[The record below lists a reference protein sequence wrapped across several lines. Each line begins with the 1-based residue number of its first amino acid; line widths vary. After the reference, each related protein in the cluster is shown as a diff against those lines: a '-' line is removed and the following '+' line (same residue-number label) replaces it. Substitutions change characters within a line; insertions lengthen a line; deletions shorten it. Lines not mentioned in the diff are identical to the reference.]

1 MPINIPDN
9 LPAASVLRKENIFV
23 MDQSRAIHQDIR
35 PQRIVVLN
43 IMPNKEITETHILR
57 LLSNT
62 PLQIEVDLMY
72 PKTHTPKSTPLK
84 YLKTFYKTIDEVSQH
99 RYDGLIIT
107 GAPLGFVDFKDVTY
121 WEELKQIMDWADTHV
136 TSTLYL
142 CWATLAAMYHFYGI
156 EKVMLPRKM
165 FGVYRHRVLDRK
177 VPLVRGFDDNFPA
190 PHSRYTEIK
199 REAVGKVKDLQILA
213 ESDEAGIYLMAT
225 KDGRRVFVTGHSE
238 YDHSTLKE
246 EYERDLKKGLD
257 IHVPENYFPDD
268 NPAKTPL
275 IQWRSHATLLYTNW
289 LNYYVYQVTPFDLE
303 DPA

>member
-23 MDQSRAIHQDIR
+23 MDQTRAIHQDIR
-35 PQRIVVLN
+35 PQRIVILN
-43 IMPNKEITETHILR
+43 IMPNKETTETHILR

-62 PLQIEVDLMY
+62 PLQLEVDLMY
-72 PKTHTPKSTPLK
+72 PVTHTPKNTPIKHLK
-84 YLKTFYKTIDEVSQH
+84 NFYKTFDEIRQH

-121 WEELKQIMDWADTHV
+121 WEELKQIMDWADSHV

-156 EKVMLPRKM
+156 EKVMLPQKM
-165 FGVYRHRVLDRK
+165 FGVYKHKVLNRK
-177 VPLVRGFDDNFPA
+177 VPLVRGFDDNFMA
-190 PHSRYTEIK
+190 PHSRHTEIK
-199 REAVGKVKDLQILA
+199 RDDVESVKDLDILA

-238 YDHSTLKE
+238 YDHLTLKE
-246 EYERDLKKGLD
+246 EYERDLKKGMD
-257 IHVPENYFPDD
+257 IQVPENYFPEDD
-268 NPAKTPL
+268 PSKPPP
-275 IQWRSHATLLYTNW
+275 IKWRSHANLLYTNW
-289 LNYYVYQVTPFDLE
+289 LNYYVYQVTPFNLE
-303 DPA
+303 DPE

>member
-23 MDQSRAIHQDIR
+23 MDQSRAVHQDIR

-43 IMPNKEITETHILR
+43 IMPNKETTETHILR

-72 PKTHTPKSTPLK
+72 PVTHTPKNTPLK
-84 YLKTFYKTIDEVSQH
+84 YLQTFYKTFDEIRRH

-121 WEELKQIMDWADTHV
+121 WEELKEIMDWADTHV

-142 CWATLAAMYHFYGI
+142 CWATLAAMNHFYGI

-165 FGVYRHRVLDRK
+165 FGVYKHSVLDRK
-177 VPLVRGFDDNFPA
+177 SPLVRGFDDNFPA
-190 PHSRYTEIK
+190 PHSRHTEIR
-199 REAVGKVKDLQILA
+199 REAVEKVKDLQILA

-225 KDGRRVFVTGHSE
+225 KNGRRVFVTGHSE
-238 YDHSTLKE
+238 YDHITLKE
-246 EYERDLKKGLD
+246 EYERDQKKGLD
-257 IHVPENYFPDD
+257 IQMPENYFPDD
-268 NPAKTPL
+268 DPSKPPL
-275 IQWRSHATLLYTNW
+275 IQWRSHAILLYTNW
-289 LNYYVYQVTPFDLE
+289 LNYYVYQVTPFNLE
-303 DPA
+303 Q